1 MTLRLSR
8 AAAIAL
14 SLTMAAPV
22 LAQEEPSPDTVVATV
37 DGTEITLGHMI
48 LVRRALPQQ
57 YNQLPDEVLFPGIL
71 DQLVQ
76 QTALQHSFEGDT
88 PPRVAMALENEE
100 RSLMAAE
107 VVGKILETAV
117 TDAAIQA
124 AYNEQYAQAEAE
136 TEYQAAHILVE
147 TEEEAQAI
155 VEELEGGAEFAAVA
169 REKSTGPSGPNGGS
183 LGWFGQGMMVPPF
196 EAAVME
202 MEVGDISAPVQTQF
216 GWHVIQLNETRIK
229 EAPTLEEVRGELRA
243 KVEQDVV
250 KAHIDGLVENAN
262 VDRSGSEAIDPKLLS
277 NMDLTE

>member
-1 MTLRLSR
+1 
-8 AAAIAL
+8 
-14 SLTMAAPV
+14 
-22 LAQEEPSPDTVVATV
+22 
-37 DGTEITLGHMI
+37 
-48 LVRRALPQQ
+48 
-57 YNQLPDEVLFPGIL
+57 
-71 DQLVQ
+71 
-76 QTALQHSFEGDT
+76 
-88 PPRVAMALENEE
+88 
-100 RSLMAAE
+100 MAAE

-124 AYNEQYAQAEAE
+124 AYDEQYAQAEAE

-229 EAPTLEEVRGELRA
+229 EAPTLEEVRDELRA